1 MSFNK
6 CSVLS
11 KRFILL
17 MLVLFSVTSAHAL
30 RAMEAPGDLAGIQF
44 KDASG
49 KVIDLGDLRG
59 KVVFLNF
66 WATWCPPCRA
76 EMPSINKL
84 YEQFKD
90 NKDVVFLFIDADGD
104 LDKAQK
110 YMDKKAYKL
119 PVYKVASAIPS
130 KLFRGALP
138 TTIVFDKDGR
148 VSYNESGA
156 ANYSSPKFITFM
168 EKLRAN

>member
-6 CSVLS
+6 CGFLN
-11 KRFILL
+11 RWLIAL
-17 MLVLFSVTSAHAL
+17 MLIMFSVTSSYAL
-30 RAMEAPGDLAGIQF
+30 KSVDVPGDLSGIRF

-49 KVIDLGDLRG
+49 KVIDLGDLQG

-90 NKDVVFLFIDADGD
+90 DKDVVFLFVDADQD

-119 PVYKVASAIPS
+119 PVYIADSTIPS

-138 TTIVFDKDGR
+138 TTIVFDKAGR

-156 ANYSSPKFITFM
+156 ANYASSKFIAFL
-168 EKLRAN
+168 EKLKAN